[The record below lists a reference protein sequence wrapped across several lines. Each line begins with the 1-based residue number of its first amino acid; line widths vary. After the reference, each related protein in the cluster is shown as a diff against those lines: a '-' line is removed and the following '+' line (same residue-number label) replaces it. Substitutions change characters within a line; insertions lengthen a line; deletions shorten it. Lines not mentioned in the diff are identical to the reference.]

1 MCSEGFRRAAPPLLL
16 AASLH
21 TNATPVSATQSE
33 QLPTALSTSRL
44 HRLHRRATNAFIRV
58 CQAALISLAFGLL
71 VLIVDGWLLPG
82 TFGAIESSEHPA
94 AQVASGL
101 FWLAVAGLPLL
112 VPWISMLFLV
122 LSLMVGHELDSRE
135 LKFAAVALLL
145 CAATL
150 ALLVRQTQCGIK
162 DADPQ
167 VCSLQA
173 LLFIVDQFN
182 HGSFGDVFDV
192 FDISFSSIG
201 FGTLDGWQ
209 RLHALNLRMLCAV
222 TVVSLLMRW
231 LGTPL
236 QRLAQLQAVQT
247 TQRSVR
253 SVFLWACYASLI
265 CLLCW
270 LLVLPLEHWFFP
282 GYFDRLDSATDLP
295 SQALRVILISLMAG
309 IPVVVSLV
317 SLLHLVLSLLVGH
330 TLRGREFGLAS
341 LVLVVCGAGLLLLI
355 EGPACKGLD
364 EHTDACSS
372 EVIGFVFDQ
381 FYKGAFA
388 DVFDVYELKLG
399 DIDSDSLSVLDKL
412 MILNFR
418 LLCAIYVVGV
428 VVSWSRWRTDRKA
441 RKARK
446 AGMARTLGRQPRQPA
461 ASVAEPGTR
470 SADDAW
476 APTVFVD
483 TQPMQPQRH

>member
-1 MCSEGFRRAAPPLLL
+1 VSTSFSELQAP
-16 AASLH
+16 
-21 TNATPVSATQSE
+21 ATR
-33 QLPTALSTSRL
+33 TSRL
-44 HRLHRRATNAFIRV
+44 HRLHRVATKGFIRV
-58 CQAALISLAFGLL
+58 CQAALISLAVGLL
-71 VLIVDGWLLPG
+71 VLIVDTWLLPG
-82 TFGAIESSEHPA
+82 TFGAIETSEHPT
-94 AQVASGL
+94 AQIASGL

-122 LSLMVGHELDSRE
+122 LSLLAGHELDGRE
-135 LKFAAVALLL
+135 LKFAAMALLL

-150 ALLVRQTQCGIK
+150 ALLVSQAHCSIK
-162 DADPQ
+162 DVDPQ
-167 VCSLQA
+167 VCGLQA
-173 LLFIVDQFN
+173 LLFVVDQFN

-201 FGTLDGWQ
+201 FDALDGWQ
-209 RLHALNLRMLCAV
+209 KLHALNLRMLCAV

-236 QRLAQLQAVQT
+236 KRLAQLGAVQT

-265 CLLCW
+265 CLMCW
-270 LLVLPLEHWFFP
+270 LLALPLEHWLFP
-282 GYFDRLDSATDLP
+282 GYFDTLDSATDWP
-295 SQALRVILISLMAG
+295 SQALRALLITLMAG
-309 IPVVVSLV
+309 IPIVVSLV

-330 TLRGREFGLAS
+330 TLQGREFALAS
-341 LVLVVCGAGLLLLI
+341 LVLVVCAAGLLLLI

-364 EHTDACSS
+364 EHTDACST
-372 EVIGFVFDQ
+372 EVMGFVFDQ

-399 DIDSDSLSVLDKL
+399 DIDSDTLSILDKL

-418 LLCAIYVVGV
+418 LLCAVYVVGV
-428 VVSWSRWRTDRKA
+428 LVALSRWRTERKA

-446 AGMARTLGRQPRQPA
+446 AGKVGRWRQRA
-461 ASVAEPGTR
+461 AAAAVEPVTPG
-470 SADDAW
+470 SDDAW
-476 APTVFVD
+476 APTVFAD
-483 TQPMQPQRH
+483 TQLMPPQRH